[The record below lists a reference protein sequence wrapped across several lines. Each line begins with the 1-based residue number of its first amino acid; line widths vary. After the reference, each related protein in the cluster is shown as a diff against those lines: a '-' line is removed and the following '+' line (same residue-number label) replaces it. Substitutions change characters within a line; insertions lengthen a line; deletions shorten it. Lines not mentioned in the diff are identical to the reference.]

1 MAPSKPIKE
10 FAMKIN
16 HWIARRGAKK
26 IAKAMSRHYRQGL
39 VVYKRQGLDDMPALC
54 RDVVG
59 TRYKKIAPSEKEL
72 AIIQEGI
79 EHLTDLYDAALLVI
93 LAEGDVDQ
101 DLDPALYQLYAET
114 VVNEISK
121 IASIPD
127 YDQNVDRHSRLTRL
141 MKKFAHIRTEALN

>member
-1 MAPSKPIKE
+1 MG
-10 FAMKIN
+10 IN
-16 HWIARRGAKK
+16 HWVARRGAKN
-26 IAKAMSRHYRQGL
+26 IVKAMSRHYRQGL
-39 VVYKRQGLDDMPALC
+39 IVYKRQGLDDMPALC

-59 TRYKKIAPSEKEL
+59 SRYKKISPSEKEL

-79 EHLTDLYDAALLVI
+79 EHLTDFYDAAFLVI

-114 VVNEISK
+114 VVNEVSK

-127 YDQNVDRHSRLTRL
+127 SDQNIDSHNRLTQL
-141 MKKFAHIRTEALN
+141 MKKFAHIRTEAFD